1 MDHLLDKMINE
12 IFDILIVFYF
22 EIFDIIVFNN
32 Q

>member
-1 MDHLLDKMINE
+1 MINE
-12 IFDILIVFYF
+12 IFDIIIVFYY